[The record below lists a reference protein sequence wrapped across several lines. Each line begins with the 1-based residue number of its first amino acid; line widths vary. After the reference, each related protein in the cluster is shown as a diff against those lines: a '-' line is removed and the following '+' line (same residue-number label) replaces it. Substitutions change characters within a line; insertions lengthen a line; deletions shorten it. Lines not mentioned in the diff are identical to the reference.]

1 MPAYSRVCFEHGSA
15 LGYCD
20 FPRLGIYTAQG
31 TLWKVT
37 CLSVCATCC
46 RRTGATRAHDVLPAP
61 PMQCLGECP
70 AAGTLTI
77 VNAAAHGFGCMQ
89 VLPEN
94 RVLRARM
101 ISFLHR
107 LVECLG
113 DRLLP
118 SLPAALSALLPLT
131 ADAATV
137 SDVCA
142 LLSQLAI
149 RYKAALAPLLAEVR
163 QPVHA
168 PSHACEVNWTQI
180 ADHMMGRWFVQ

>member
-1 MPAYSRVCFEHGSA
+1 M
-15 LGYCD
+15 L
-20 FPRLGIYTAQG
+20 
-31 TLWKVT
+31 
-37 CLSVCATCC
+37 
-46 RRTGATRAHDVLPAP
+46 RAISFLHMLAE
-61 PMQCLGECP
+61 CLGVKFSFCDVSVPPTGSREQEWMTARLKMTCV
-70 AAGTLTI
+70 L
-77 VNAAAHGFGCMQ
+77 Q

-118 SLPAALSALLPLT
+118 YLPAALSALLPMT
-131 ADAATV
+131 ADASTV

-149 RYKAALAPLLAEVR
+149 RYKAALAPLLAKV
-163 QPVHA
+163 
-168 PSHACEVNWTQI
+168 
-180 ADHMMGRWFVQ
+180 

>member
-1 MPAYSRVCFEHGSA
+1 MLLSERQA
-15 LGYCD
+15 
-20 FPRLGIYTAQG
+20 PRI
-31 TLWKVT
+31 
-37 CLSVCATCC
+37 
-46 RRTGATRAHDVLPAP
+46 P
-61 PMQCLGECP
+61 
-70 AAGTLTI
+70 
-77 VNAAAHGFGCMQ
+77 Q

-118 SLPAALSALLPLT
+118 MT
-131 ADAATV
+131 ADASTV

-163 QPVHA
+163 YFPTHIFNSLRMHRHA
-168 PSHACEVNWTQI
+168 AAPAGVMLEGIPDRMHALAQSAMAICCFAES
-180 ADHMMGRWFVQ
+180 AA